1 MSAAKTGGNEV
12 TMTKVNSDTIEQRHE
27 IKVRVG
33 KEEENVLLHF
43 GELVAWVS
51 LSPLA
56 AIELSDNI
64 RDMAEEVLRSDA

>member
-33 KEEENVLLHF
+33 KEEENVLLAF